1 MDKDELSRRI
11 KDWLTQFFNDNYK
24 DTYSLLDVIIDP
36 TVLSRINN
44 KHIKSLANHSSW
56 EFSPD
61 ILGIIENKL
70 NKDIGV
76 VFINRTVSSIS
87 LKEIGELFLYS
98 KLAKVE
104 FSFLVSSVG
113 VSNEVNILLVDNDI
127 RKRLLNFDINKNIT
141 IFTWNESINI
151 NSVLPIDSRKFFK

>member
-11 KDWLTQFFNDNYK
+11 KDWLTHFFNDNYK

-70 NKDIGV
+70 NKDIGI

-104 FSFLVSSVG
+104 FSF
-113 VSNEVNILLVDNDI
+113 
-127 RKRLLNFDINKNIT
+127 
-141 IFTWNESINI
+141 
-151 NSVLPIDSRKFFK
+151 